1 MEHRARGDVICH
13 LRADRAPGNLHTF
26 HRWRKQEMNRDACAL
41 QHQRSCYD
49 DDDDDDERD
58 FDHRDVPNAL
68 C

>member
-1 MEHRARGDVICH
+1 
-13 LRADRAPGNLHTF
+13 
-26 HRWRKQEMNRDACAL
+26 MNRDACAL

-49 DDDDDDERD
+49 DDDDDDDERD

>member
-1 MEHRARGDVICH
+1 
-13 LRADRAPGNLHTF
+13 
-26 HRWRKQEMNRDACAL
+26 MNRDACAL

-49 DDDDDDERD
+49 DDDDDDDDERD